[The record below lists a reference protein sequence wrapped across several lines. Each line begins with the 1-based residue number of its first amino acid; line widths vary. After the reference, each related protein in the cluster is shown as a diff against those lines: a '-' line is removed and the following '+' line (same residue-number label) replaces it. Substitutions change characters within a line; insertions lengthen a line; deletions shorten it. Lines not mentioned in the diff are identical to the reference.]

1 MPNINRP
8 PRPSNACTC
17 ILPTPSPTPYTPY
30 VSPACEL
37 SNDDIEN
44 IIASMEAYMND
55 PDDTDLPYPND
66 QTIDELQND
75 CKSAQTREQRKRIRK
90 LEKEFVKDFS
100 GIITLMG
107 ALTYGATSIF
117 EDVFTNRQ
125 SRFLEFAGGLVDQ
138 DLINEEIDFE
148 DGSEPTSIKQEVDAI
163 ISQKD
168 EIAETLPN
176 AITNAIDNW
185 VKNGKLSLVDKLRLS
200 VNRKTK
206 DMFETLLGEDVGF
219 VIGPSDAKK
228 LRESGWGLL
237 FDDFLKNTEDATN
250 D

>member
-1 MPNINRP
+1 MAQLDRP
-8 PRPSNACTC
+8 GRAACCISPS
-17 ILPTPSPTPYTPY
+17 PTPSPTPYTPY

-44 IIASMEAYMND
+44 IIASLEAYLND
-55 PDDTDLPYPND
+55 PDTDLPYPND

-75 CKSAQTREQRKRIRK
+75 CKRAQTREQRKRIRK
-90 LEKEFVKDFS
+90 LEKEFATDLS
-100 GIITLMG
+100 GIITIMAAVG
-107 ALTYGATSIF
+107 YGMASIF
-117 EDVFTNRQ
+117 EDVYTNRQ

-148 DGSEPTSIKQEVDAI
+148 DGSEPTTIKQELETI

-168 EIAETLPN
+168 KIAETLPN

-185 VKNGKLSLVDKLRLS
+185 VKNGKLSLVDKIRLS

-206 DMFETLLGEDVGF
+206 DFFELSIGEDVGF
-219 VIGPSDAKK
+219 VIGPSDLQKFK
-228 LRESGWGLL
+228 DSEWGNL
-237 FDDFLKNTEDATN
+237 TEEFFEN
-250 D
+250 PNG

>member
-1 MPNINRP
+1 MAQLDRP
-8 PRPSNACTC
+8 GRAACCISPS
-17 ILPTPSPTPYTPY
+17 PTPSPTPYTPY

-55 PDDTDLPYPND
+55 PDTDLPYPND

-75 CKSAQTREQRKRIRK
+75 CKRAQTREQRKRIRK
-90 LEKEFVKDFS
+90 LEKEFATDLS
-100 GIITLMG
+100 GLITIMAAVG
-107 ALTYGATSIF
+107 YGMASIF
-117 EDVFTNRQ
+117 EDVYTNRQ
-125 SRFLEFAGGLVDQ
+125 SRFLESAGGLVDQ

-148 DGSEPTSIKQEVDAI
+148 DGSEPTTIKQSLETI

-168 EIAETLPN
+168 IIAETLPN

-185 VKNGKLSLVDKLRLS
+185 VKNGKLSLVDKIRLS

-206 DMFETLLGEDVGF
+206 DFFEFAIGEDVGF
-219 VIGPSDAKK
+219 VIGPGDLQKFK
-228 LRESGWGLL
+228 DSGWGNL
-237 FDDFLKNTEDATN
+237 TEEFIEN
-250 D
+250 PNG

>member
-1 MPNINRP
+1 MAQLDRP
-8 PRPSNACTC
+8 GRAACCISPS
-17 ILPTPSPTPYTPY
+17 PTPSPTPYTPY

-44 IIASMEAYMND
+44 IIASLEAYLND
-55 PDDTDLPYPND
+55 PDTDLPYPND

-75 CKSAQTREQRKRIRK
+75 CKRAQTREQRKRIRK
-90 LEKEFVKDFS
+90 LEKEFATDLS
-100 GIITLMG
+100 GIITIMAAVG
-107 ALTYGATSIF
+107 YGMASIF
-117 EDVFTNRQ
+117 EDVYTNRQ

-148 DGSEPTSIKQEVDAI
+148 DGSEPTTIKQELETI

-168 EIAETLPN
+168 KIAETLPN

-185 VKNGKLSLVDKLRLS
+185 VKNGKLSLVDKIRLS

-206 DMFETLLGEDVGF
+206 DFFELSIGEDVGF
-219 VIGPSDAKK
+219 VIGPSDLQKFK
-228 LRESGWGLL
+228 DSEWGNLIEE
-237 FDDFLKNTEDATN
+237 FIENPN
-250 D
+250 G